1 MIERR
6 YNMSTKKSFFVLFF
20 IDLILIGVYTLYIVI
35 PEELYLGYYPIGII
49 QIILMVGTIIS
60 LVIYIKNWKIKSN
73 KGKLKKILLII
84 GYVISII
91 WMVYSLFIWYAFLP
105 R

>member
-1 MIERR
+1 
-6 YNMSTKKSFFVLFF
+6 MSTKKSLYVLCF

-49 QIILMVGTIIS
+49 QIVLMIGTLIS
-60 LVIYIKNWKIKSN
+60 LVIYIKNWEIKS
-73 KGKLKKILLII
+73 KKEKLKKFLLII